1 MNTHYFSVCGYGVTT
16 QRRGEESQVHA
27 TVEVRIGKRY
37 VSRGAAGVGPV
48 HALDSALREC
58 LKHDFPEV
66 GDFRLS
72 DYRVT
77 VVDPAD
83 GTGAKVHV
91 QLRATDG
98 AHTWDAGCVS
108 ENIIEA
114 SFEALCSAAVLGIM
128 RRRLTAAGEP
138 VAESV
143 A

>member
-1 MNTHYFSVCGYGVTT
+1 MNNHYFTVCGYGVDTH
-16 QRRGEESQVHA
+16 RRGAESRVHA

-37 VSRGAAGVGPV
+37 VSRSAAGVGPV

-66 GDFRLS
+66 TSIRLS
-72 DYRVT
+72 DYRVS
-77 VVDPAD
+77 VVDPTD

-98 AHTWDAGCVS
+98 AQTWDAGCVS

-114 SFEALCSAAVLGIM
+114 SFEALCSAAVLGLM
-128 RRRLTAAGEP
+128 RARAGA
-138 VAESV
+138 AESV

>member
-1 MNTHYFSVCGYGVTT
+1 MNNHYFAVCGYGVAT
-16 QRRGEESQVHA
+16 QRRGSDSHVHA
-27 TVEVRIGKRY
+27 TVEVRIAKRY
-37 VSRGAAGVGPV
+37 VSRSAMGVGPV

-66 GDFRLS
+66 IDIRLS
-72 DYRVT
+72 DYRVS

-98 AHTWDAGCVS
+98 SQTWDAGCVS

-114 SFEALCSAAVLGIM
+114 SFEALCSSAVLGIM
-128 RRRLTAAGEP
+128 RRRASTAAG
-138 VAESV
+138 SV

>member
-1 MNTHYFSVCGYGVTT
+1 VNNHYFTVCEYGVEH
-16 QRRGEESQVHA
+16 QRRGAESRVHA

-37 VSRGAAGVGPV
+37 VSRSAAGVGPV

-58 LKHDFPEV
+58 LKHDFPDV
-66 GDFRLS
+66 AGIRLS
-72 DYRVT
+72 DYRVS

-91 QLRATDG
+91 QLRATDDTQ
-98 AHTWDAGCVS
+98 TWDSGCVS

-128 RRRLTAAGEP
+128 RARARAE
-138 VAESV
+138 ESV

>member
-1 MNTHYFSVCGYGVTT
+1 MNNHYFDVCEYGVDH
-16 QRRGEESQVHA
+16 QRRGSESRVHA
-27 TVEVRIGKRY
+27 TVEVRIGRRY
-37 VSRGAAGVGPV
+37 VSRSAAGVGPV

-58 LKHDFPEV
+58 LKNDFPDV
-66 GDFRLS
+66 ADIRLS
-72 DYRVT
+72 DYRVS

-91 QLRATDG
+91 QIRATDG
-98 AHTWDAGCVS
+98 THTWDAGCVS

-128 RRRLTAAGEP
+128 RARARA
-138 VAESV
+138 AESV